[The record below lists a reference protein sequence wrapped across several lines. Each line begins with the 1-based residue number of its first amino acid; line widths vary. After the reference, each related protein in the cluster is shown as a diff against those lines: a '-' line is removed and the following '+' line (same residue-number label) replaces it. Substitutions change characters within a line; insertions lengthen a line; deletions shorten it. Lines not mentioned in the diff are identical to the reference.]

1 VPRLHPD
8 VAALRTSVRRC
19 LSDLQP
25 GALVL
30 VGLSGGADSL
40 ALCAGVSFVAPRQ
53 GLTWGAVV
61 VDHGLQPDSAAVAER
76 AAEQARGLGA
86 AAVEVAAVRVA
97 GPGGPEAAA
106 RDARRR
112 ALIDAAT
119 RHGAATVLLAHT
131 LDDQAE
137 TVLLGLARGSGAR
150 SLAGMREREGLWR
163 RPLLGLEAARTRAV
177 CEQLGLGWWTDPHNA
192 DASFARVRARRHVLP
207 ELERQLGPGVAAA
220 LARTADLLRDDA
232 DLLDAQAAD
241 LSRQATGADGR
252 IDVRVLAAAPA
263 ALRSRVLRA
272 AALAAGCPAT
282 DLTSG
287 HVRAVDR
294 LVTDWRGQAGLDL
307 PGDVVASRAG
317 GTLGLTRRRVGG

>member
-8 VAALRTSVRRC
+8 VAAARTAVRRC
-19 LSDLQP
+19 LADLEP

-30 VGLSGGADSL
+30 VGVSGGADSL
-40 ALCAGVSFVAPRQ
+40 ALCAAVAFVAPRQ
-53 GLTWGAVV
+53 GIAWGAVV
-61 VDHGLQPDSAAVAER
+61 VDHGLQPGSSDVAQR
-76 AAEQARGLGA
+76 AAEQASGLGA
-86 AAVEVAAVRVA
+86 ATTEVLEVRVS

-112 ALIDAAT
+112 ALSDAAT
-119 RHGAATVLLAHT
+119 REGAVAVLLAHT

-163 RPLLGLEAARTRAV
+163 RPLLRLEAARTRSV
-177 CEQLGLGWWTDPHNA
+177 CEQLGLAWWTDPHNA
-192 DASFARVRARRHVLP
+192 DTAFARVRVRRQVLP

-232 DLLDAQAAD
+232 DLLDEQAAE
-241 LSRQATGADGR
+241 LAEQASAGDGR
-252 IDVRVLAAAPA
+252 IDVGVLAGAPA

-272 AALAAGCPAT
+272 AALSAGCPAT

-287 HVRAVDR
+287 HVQAVAR
-294 LVTDWRGQAGLDL
+294 LVTHWRGQAGLDL
-307 PGDVVASRAG
+307 PGGVVASRTDG
-317 GTLGLTRRRVGG
+317 VLSLTRRGVGG

>member
-1 VPRLHPD
+1 MPRLHPD
-8 VAALRTSVRRC
+8 VAAVRTAVRRC
-19 LSDLQP
+19 LADLEP

-40 ALCAGVSFVAPRQ
+40 ALCAAVSFVAPRQ
-53 GLTWGAVV
+53 GVGWGALV
-61 VDHGLQPDSAAVAER
+61 VDHGLQPGSAAVAER
-76 AAEQARGLGA
+76 AAEQAIGLGA
-86 AAVEVAAVRVA
+86 ATAEVLQLQVA
-97 GPGGPEAAA
+97 GPGGREAAA

-112 ALIDAAT
+112 ALSDAAT
-119 RHGAATVLLAHT
+119 RHGAAAVLLAHT
-131 LDDQAE
+131 MDDQAE

-163 RPLLGLEAARTRAV
+163 RPLLGLDAARTRAV
-177 CEQLGLGWWTDPHNA
+177 CDELGLTWWRDPHNA
-192 DASFARVRARRHVLP
+192 DSSFARVRVRHHVLP
-207 ELERQLGPGVAAA
+207 ELERQLGPVVAAA

-232 DLLDAQAAD
+232 DLLDAQAAE
-241 LSRQATGADGR
+241 LAGQATDADGR

-307 PGDVVASRAG
+307 PGDVVASRAD

>member
-8 VAALRTSVRRC
+8 VAAVRTSVRRC
-19 LSDLQP
+19 LTDVDP

-40 ALCAGVSFVAPRQ
+40 ALCAAVSFVAPRQ
-53 GLTWGAVV
+53 GVAWGAVV
-61 VDHGLQPDSAAVAER
+61 VDHGLQPDSATVAER
-76 AAEQARGLGA
+76 AAEQARQLGA
-86 AAVEVAAVRVA
+86 ATVEVLEVRVA

-106 RDARRR
+106 RDVRRR
-112 ALIDAAT
+112 VLSEAAA
-119 RHGAATVLLAHT
+119 RHGAVAVLLAHT
-131 LDDQAE
+131 LHDQAE
-137 TVLLGLARGSGAR
+137 TVLLGLARGSGPR
-150 SLAGMREREGLWR
+150 SLAGMREQEGLWR
-163 RPLLGLEAARTRAV
+163 RPLLGLESARTRTV
-177 CEQLGLGWWTDPHNA
+177 CEQLGLTWWTDPHNA
-192 DASFARVRARRHVLP
+192 DDSFARVRVRRHVLP

-220 LARTADLLRDDA
+220 LARTAELLRDDA
-232 DLLDAQAAD
+232 DLLDEQAAE
-241 LSRQATGADGR
+241 LAGKATDAAGR
-252 IDVRVLAAAPA
+252 IDVRVLADAPA

-272 AALAAGCPAT
+272 AAIAAGCPPT

-317 GTLGLTRRRVGG
+317 DTIGLARRGVGG